1 MRRLK
6 RSSAMSS
13 ILDGVRVIDFGRY
26 IAGPFCAALL
36 ADFGADVIRV
46 EKREGSEDRFVSP
59 VSSTGDGSLFLQM
72 NRNKRSMTLDP
83 MCAGGREIVRRLVA
97 TADVVIAN
105 LPQPTLEAMG
115 LDYPT
120 LCAIRPDII
129 LTSVS
134 AFGTSGPY
142 KDRVGFDGVGQ
153 VMSGAVYMTG
163 EPDQPYRAHAS
174 YVDFS
179 TALACAYGTS
189 LALLDRARTGRGRH
203 VEGSLLRSALNVSN
217 SLVLE
222 QEARNLNRVAS
233 GNRGQ
238 NSAPSDLFRTSDGWI
253 LIQVIGAPLFKRVAR
268 LVDAPEWLTDPR
280 FATDIL
286 RGDNGAVVSG
296 RVGAWCA
303 ARTTAAALGEL
314 EGARIPCG
322 PVYSPQAVLDDPHVR
337 AVGIYAPVPYPGMER
352 PAQVA
357 RTPITLSDAA
367 TDIRRAPLLGEHTDA
382 ILAELG
388 YGEAEIEAFEA
399 ERVI

>member
-1 MRRLK
+1 M
-6 RSSAMSS
+6 SA

-46 EKREGSEDRFVSP
+46 EKREGSEDRFLAP
-59 VSSTGDGSLFLQM
+59 VSTTGDGSLFLQM

-83 MCAGGREIVRRLVA
+83 MSAGGREIVRRLVA
-97 TADVVIAN
+97 GADVVIAN

-115 LDYPT
+115 LDYST

-153 VMSGAVYMTG
+153 AMSGSLAMTG
-163 EPDQPYRAHAS
+163 EPDQPYRSAAS

-179 TALACAYGTS
+179 TALSCAYGTV
-189 LALLDRARTGRGRH
+189 LALLDRVRTGRGRH

-222 QEARNLNRVAS
+222 QDALRINRVAT

-238 NSAPSDLFRTSDGWI
+238 TSAPSDIYRTGDGWI
-253 LIQVIGAPLFKRVAR
+253 LIQVIGMPLFKRVAR
-268 LVDAPEWLTDPR
+268 LVGAEEWLSDPR
-280 FATDIL
+280 FVTEIS
-286 RGDNGAVVSG
+286 RGENGVAVSE
-296 RVGAWCA
+296 RVGAWCRT
-303 ARTTAAALGEL
+303 RTTADALAEL
-314 EGARIPCG
+314 ERARIPCG
-322 PVYSPQAVLDDPHVR
+322 PVYSPQQVLDDPHVR
-337 AVGIYAPVPYPGMER
+337 DVGIYASVDFPGMER
-352 PAQVA
+352 PAKVA
-357 RTPITLSDAA
+357 RTPVTLSGAQ
-367 TDIRRAPLLGEHTDA
+367 TDIRRAPLLGEHTDV
-382 ILAELG
+382 ILTELG
-388 YGEAEIEAFEA
+388 YSEAEIEAFEVSGA
-399 ERVI
+399 I